1 MPAGSKKRLKP
12 TRLSTPRQRTP
23 PQRGSNPVTKHQQSS
38 SQRPP
43 TLLPAGAQDL
53 VPAGRATVGWGVH
66 RVVGLETEYGI
77 HAPTQPGASHAAL
90 SFDVVN
96 AYAQKLQ
103 DDHVPVAGTEW
114 DYGEESPLMDARGW
128 RIPVTEA
135 HPTQL
140 TNQPLNDA
148 EGKPIHQLV
157 NTLLP
162 NGARFYVDHAHPEYS
177 SPETTNPWQ
186 AMIYD
191 QAGDLIIGSA
201 VAYLNAHSHRAAVQ
215 IYKNN
220 TDGKLAS
227 YGAHEN
233 YLVDRGLNFEELT
246 ARLLPFFVARQVITG
261 SGRVGIGISDRR
273 AGFQLSQRADFFE
286 EEVGIETTIHRPI
299 VNTRDEPHATASSYR
314 RLHVIIGDANL
325 SQWATWMRVGMTS
338 LVLHM
343 IELGTAPA
351 LELADPVAALQTISH
366 DPSLQATV
374 TVNGAG
380 QYTGLDLLERYL
392 EAAEDHV
399 QRFQITDEQT
409 RQVLY
414 EWRTAVD
421 GLRTD
426 PYQFSDRIEW
436 LGKYRLL
443 DAMRA
448 RTATGRWDEAKLA
461 MMDLQWADIRPD
473 KGLYHALVAR
483 GSIRQLVDDT
493 VVHRAV
499 MHPPE
504 DTRAYTRGRSIGIF
518 GAHLAGVS
526 WDNLVFRPYH
536 EGRLYRLDLREPLA
550 GSKAEIRHLQEL
562 STGAPV
568 GEDTE
573 IFRPGREPV
582 PATPSPQT
590 NQALTEVLTV
600 LSRYHNGPRSQRST
614 RYDR

>member
-1 MPAGSKKRLKP
+1 
-12 TRLSTPRQRTP
+12 
-23 PQRGSNPVTKHQQSS
+23 
-38 SQRPP
+38 
-43 TLLPAGAQDL
+43 
-53 VPAGRATVGWGVH
+53 
-66 RVVGLETEYGI
+66 
-77 HAPTQPGASHAAL
+77 
-90 SFDVVN
+90 
-96 AYAQKLQ
+96 
-103 DDHVPVAGTEW
+103 
-114 DYGEESPLMDARGW
+114 
-128 RIPVTEA
+128 
-135 HPTQL
+135 
-140 TNQPLNDA
+140 
-148 EGKPIHQLV
+148 
-157 NTLLP
+157 
-162 NGARFYVDHAHPEYS
+162 
-177 SPETTNPWQ
+177 
-186 AMIYD
+186 
-191 QAGDLIIGSA
+191 
-201 VAYLNAHSHRAAVQ
+201 
-215 IYKNN
+215 
-220 TDGKLAS
+220 
-227 YGAHEN
+227 
-233 YLVDRGLNFEELT
+233 
-246 ARLLPFFVARQVITG
+246 
-261 SGRVGIGISDRR
+261 
-273 AGFQLSQRADFFE
+273 
-286 EEVGIETTIHRPI
+286 
-299 VNTRDEPHATASSYR
+299 
-314 RLHVIIGDANL
+314 DANL

-499 MHPPE
+499 MDPPE